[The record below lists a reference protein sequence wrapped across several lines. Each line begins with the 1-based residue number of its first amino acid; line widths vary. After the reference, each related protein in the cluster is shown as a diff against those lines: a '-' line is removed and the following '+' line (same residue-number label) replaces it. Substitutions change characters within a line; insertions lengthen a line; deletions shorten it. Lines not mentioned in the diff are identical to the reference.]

1 MLALNT
7 LRIRQV
13 AGLDAWHPACEKEV
27 QGFLIDR
34 QARGL
39 ATGTVR
45 FYEQKLAHLTRF
57 MAGLGLTE
65 VEQVTPRLLR
75 QLLLQ
80 FSAEHSEGGTHA
92 LYRAV
97 KAFLNWYG
105 DEAEPADWRNP
116 ILKVKAPKVSDEPLD
131 PAPVDTIKAMLATC
145 KGKAYHDLRDKAV
158 LLTLLDTGLRASELV
173 ALNVG
178 DLTSTGSV
186 LVRQGKGGKVRTVF
200 LGSKTLRE
208 VTRYLRL
215 RGVLAGGAPLFATEQ
230 GSRLKYEGLRDIVR
244 RRAEQAGVPAP
255 TLHSFR
261 RAFALACLRH
271 GVDVYSLQRLMGHAD
286 LSVLRRYLAQ
296 TEGDLRRAHERG
308 GPVDRLL

>member
-1 MLALNT
+1 MLSLNT

-13 AGLDAWHPACEKEV
+13 ASIDREV

-39 ATGTVR
+39 AAGTVR
-45 FYEQKLAHLTRF
+45 FYEQKLVHLTQF

-65 VEQVTPRLLR
+65 VEQLTPRHLR
-75 QLLLQ
+75 QLLLSFGQ
-80 FSAEHSEGGTHA
+80 RHSAGGTHA

-97 KAFLNWYG
+97 KAFLNWYAE
-105 DEAEPADWRNP
+105 EAEPEDWRSP

-131 PAPVDTIKAMLATC
+131 PAPVDAIRAMLATC
-145 KGKAYHDLRDKAV
+145 KGKSYHDLRDRAV

-173 ALNVG
+173 ELNVG
-178 DLTSTGSV
+178 DLATPTGSV
-186 LVRQGKGGKVRTVF
+186 VVRQGKGGKVRTVF

-208 VTRYLRL
+208 VNRYLRP
-215 RGVLAGGAPLFATEQ
+215 RGTLAGGVPLFATEQ
-230 GSRLKYEGLRDIVR
+230 GCRLKYEGLRDIVR

-261 RAFALACLRH
+261 RAFALACLRN

-296 TEGDLRRAHERG
+296 TEGDLQRAHERG

>member
-13 AGLDAWHPACEKEV
+13 ASVVNEV

-39 ATGTVR
+39 AAGTVR
-45 FYEQKLAHLTRF
+45 FYQQKLAHLTRF
-57 MAGLGLTE
+57 MAGLGITE
-65 VEQVTPRLLR
+65 VEQLTPRHLR
-75 QLLLQ
+75 QLLLAFGQ
-80 FSAEHSEGGTHA
+80 EHSAGGTHA
-92 LYRAV
+92 LYRAT
-97 KAFLNWYG
+97 KAFLNWYVE
-105 DEAEPADWRNP
+105 EAEPADWRNP

-131 PAPVDTIKAMLATC
+131 PAPVDAIIAMLATC
-145 KGKAYHDLRDKAV
+145 KGKSYHDLRDKAV

-178 DLTSTGSV
+178 DLAAPTGSV

-208 VTRYLRL
+208 VNRYLRL
-215 RGVLAGGAPLFATEQ
+215 RGTLAGGAPLFATEQ
-230 GSRLKYEGLRDIVR
+230 GGRLKYEGLRDIVR
-244 RRAEQAGVPAP
+244 RRAEQAGVPPP

-261 RAFALACLRH
+261 RAFALACLRN

-286 LSVLRRYLAQ
+286 LGVLRRYLAQ